1 MRCKMINTIIL
12 IAGVITAVT
21 VIGTFLKKVY
31 KIISKMEKNIGTVST
46 VKEEQFFIVKTLL
59 AVCDGLGQLG
69 ANGPV
74 TKAKEDLQDYIIKH

>member
-1 MRCKMINTIIL
+1 MVNTIIL
-12 IAGVITAVT
+12 IAGVITAFT
-21 VIGTFLKKVY
+21 VIGKFLKNVY
-31 KIISKMEKNIGTVST
+31 KSISKMEKNIETVGT

-74 TKAKEDLQDYIIKH
+74 TKAKEELQEYVIKH